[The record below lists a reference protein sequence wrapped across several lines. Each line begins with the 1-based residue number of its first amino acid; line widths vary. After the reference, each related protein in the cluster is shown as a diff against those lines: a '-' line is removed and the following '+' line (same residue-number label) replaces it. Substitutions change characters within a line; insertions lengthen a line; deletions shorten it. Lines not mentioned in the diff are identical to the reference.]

1 MPRSEQLIRQWGI
14 LNLIESYR
22 YGITIENLAQETGCT
37 TRTVR
42 RDLEA
47 LEIAGFPLY
56 TDEVDGEVR
65 WKLLDAF
72 RNAPH
77 TPFTLTEVLSLYF
90 SRNLLRVLKGTPFY
104 DSIKS
109 ILDKT
114 KKTISPKM
122 LELLGK
128 LEQSFYVS
136 QKKQKDY
143 GRYKGFLDQLQ
154 DATSQS
160 NTVEI
165 KYHTMHSDKTTVR
178 KVDPYKM
185 WFFDDT
191 FFLIGRCHRN
201 DEVRMFVV
209 DRIKRLTLLEE
220 TFRIP
225 EDFSVEAYMKDSF
238 GVIHG
243 KKGKVVVQFDK
254 EVAGYIK
261 ERIWHPSQK
270 IKQEKDGSIT
280 ATFTVSGTNEIKYWL
295 LSYGQHVKVKEPQA
309 LRDEIKK
316 DLTAA
321 LKQY

>member
-1 MPRSEQLIRQWGI
+1 MPRSDQLIRQWGI
-14 LNLIESYR
+14 LNLIESHR
-22 YGITIENLAQETGCT
+22 YGIIIENLAQEMGCT

-65 WKLLDAF
+65 WKLLNAF

-77 TPFTLTEVLSLYF
+77 TPFTLTEILSLYF
-90 SRNLLRVLKGTPFY
+90 SRDLLKVLKGTPFY
-104 DSIKS
+104 DSIES
-109 ILDKT
+109 ILEKT
-114 KKTISPKM
+114 RKTISPEM
-122 LELLGK
+122 LEHLGK

-143 GRYKGFLDQLQ
+143 GRYKGFLDQLL
-154 DATSQS
+154 DATAQS
-160 NTVEI
+160 TTVEI
-165 KYHTMHSDKTTVR
+165 KYHTMGSGKTTVR
-178 KVDPYKM
+178 NVDPYKM
-185 WFFDDT
+185 WYFDNT
-191 FFLIGRCHRN
+191 FFLIGRCHLN

-209 DRIKRLTLLEE
+209 DRIKQLKLLNE
-220 TFRIP
+220 TFRVP
-225 EDFSVEAYMKDSF
+225 EDFSVEDYMRDSF

-261 ERIWHPSQK
+261 EKIWHPSQK

-280 ATFTVSGTNEIKYWL
+280 ATFTVSGTNEIKYWV
-295 LSYGQHVKVKEPQA
+295 LSYGHHAKVKEPQS

-316 DLTAA
+316 DLSLA
-321 LKQY
+321 LKHY